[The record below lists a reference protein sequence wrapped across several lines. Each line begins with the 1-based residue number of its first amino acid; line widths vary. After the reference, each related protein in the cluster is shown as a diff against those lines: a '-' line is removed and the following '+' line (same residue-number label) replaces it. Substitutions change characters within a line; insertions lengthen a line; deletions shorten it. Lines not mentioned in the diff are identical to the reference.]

1 LTGALVYAMGPSGA
15 GKDTLLKAARDI
27 LEGHGFAFAN
37 RYITRPLVPDD
48 EIFVPLSRAA
58 FAERKAANLFAF
70 DWHARDIDYA
80 IGREIELWRAAG
92 LTVVV
97 SGSRAH
103 FAGGAPSKVGAI
115 PLLIDASPAALAA
128 RLAARGREPA
138 TEIAARLARGA
149 ALDGDIPGAIRI
161 DNSGVLADAVAAFV
175 AALRNIRAKNGA

>member
-1 LTGALVYAMGPSGA
+1 MTGALVYTMGPSGA
-15 GKDTLLKAARDI
+15 GKDTLLRAAREI

-37 RYITRPLVPDD
+37 RYITRPLVADD

-70 DWHARDIDYA
+70 DWRARDVDYA

-103 FAGGAPSKVGAI
+103 FAAGDPGKVGAI
-115 PLLIDASPAALAA
+115 PMLIDATHAVLAA

-138 TEIAARLARGA
+138 AEIEARLARGA
-149 ALDGDIPGAIRI
+149 AFEGDIPGAIRI
-161 DNSGVLADAVAAFV
+161 DNSGALADAVAAFV
-175 AALRNIRAKNGA
+175 DALKTIRAKSGA